1 MLKNSWWSTPSDGN
15 TAAWQLTQQTKRGQ
29 GTSSRTV
36 SNCIN
41 TASNS
46 WAQAV
51 SFHQRDRLENQ
62 TFSSYRRG
70 VGRGE
75 EAEKGDF
82 KFLPFSSLFLAF
94 PRLEQV
100 SSSAWG
106 ESEDSGD
113 ARLSCS
119 RKGGFVELR
128 MRFTLQLGKGFG
140 AGGSDAGW
148 QRSSPGS
155 PSLHRASILAL
166 NPPPFCFSNCSEVF
180 FLLEKQGAGC
190 KHIPVP
196 VQMCFAC
203 TSLRANALPTSPDK
217 SLHSLA
223 RHLQPATARPRPAL
237 PTHLSLLTRSLLGL
251 CYSSPAFS
259 IEVVSHL
266 TWDSSPTVLICSIQ
280 ATVTMQKKSCLKK
293 DTEKFPADASN
304 HAR

>member
-1 MLKNSWWSTPSDGN
+1 MPDSLVPGRAALWSSGWDSPFSWGRGLGQE
-15 TAAWQLTQQTKRGQ
+15 ALTQAGRGQ
-29 GTSSRTV
+29 
-36 SNCIN
+36 
-41 TASNS
+41 
-46 WAQAV
+46 AQ
-51 SFHQRDRLENQ
+51 D
-62 TFSSYRRG
+62 
-70 VGRGE
+70 
-75 EAEKGDF
+75 
-82 KFLPFSSLFLAF
+82 P
-94 PRLEQV
+94 P
-100 SSSAWG
+100 
-106 ESEDSGD
+106 
-113 ARLSCS
+113 
-119 RKGGFVELR
+119 
-128 MRFTLQLGKGFG
+128 
-140 AGGSDAGW
+140 
-148 QRSSPGS
+148 
-155 PSLHRASILAL
+155 RASILAL

-293 DTEKFPADASN
+293 DTEKFPADTSN